1 MMTAGRPAHSED
13 RHIPQRRLRHAR
25 LLWQN
30 RVVVSILRKERQV
43 VRHFRDAGA
52 ISPSS
57 AKSLEEVPEA
67 HSLGLRRLRRR
78 AVIREAQP
86 DRFYLDEEVWVA
98 LGRTRLRVSLAVLAL
113 IVLLLVGVVA
123 VSRLIAPT

>member
-1 MMTAGRPAHSED
+1 
-13 RHIPQRRLRHAR
+13 
-25 LLWQN
+25 
-30 RVVVSILRKERQV
+30 VVSILRKERQV

-52 ISPSS
+52 ISPAS
-57 AKSLEEVPEA
+57 AKSLKEVPEA

-86 DRFYLDEEVWVA
+86 ERFYLDEEVWVA
-98 LGRTRLRVSLAVLAL
+98 LGRTRRRVSLAVLAL